1 MQKYPGS
8 TLLSISLKDKLLKK
22 KMKLNEIILLQKLSK
37 INQSPM

>member
-22 KMKLNEIILLQKLSK
+22 NEIEWDNPTPETEQD
-37 INQSPM
+37 